1 MRKVEIKNKSTII
14 IEDYPFHEKLRDE
27 LVPQLE
33 NHPDRQGKQTN
44 VKATMTNWNWQYNNP
59 RVKRL
64 KESAMKIVND
74 LVFMN
79 SNSEFRETWEL
90 KWIDFWGNVYRQGE
104 YTQTHEHVPS
114 TFSFVYFLKS
124 QWNDSPLVFSDFGHT
139 IRPKQGRY
147 VIFPSHLKHHVP
159 PQKSKNIRMTLSGN
173 MTCTFNRKIY
183 NTLWGL

>member
-1 MRKVEIKNKSTII
+1 MRKVEIKYKSTII

-90 KWIDFWGNVYRQGE
+90 K
-104 YTQTHEHVPS
+104 
-114 TFSFVYFLKS
+114 
-124 QWNDSPLVFSDFGHT
+124 
-139 IRPKQGRY
+139 
-147 VIFPSHLKHHVP
+147 
-159 PQKSKNIRMTLSGN
+159 
-173 MTCTFNRKIY
+173 
-183 NTLWGL
+183 